1 MRTTTASALAPRR
14 YSAAQRWNAALL
26 MLTAVTLLLT
36 LLEPAP
42 VGAHQFAPALLD
54 VSETAGGRV
63 AVRWKQPL
71 VRVQGSRLRPV
82 LPGEC
87 QGVGKPSVKSDGQGV
102 VASWQISCPGG
113 LVGKT
118 LAVDD
123 IASSGADVLL
133 HVTLPDGRSVRR
145 VLTADQPSFRVPSAE
160 SKWQVIEGYARL
172 GVNHILSG
180 WDHLLFVLGLV
191 LLMGRGRRLLWTITS
206 FTAGHSITLA
216 LAALGLVRVP
226 QVATDGAIA
235 LSIYALAIELMRS
248 RAGHVTVMQLAPWV
262 VAGGFGLLHGLGFA
276 GALTAVGLPQGEIPL
291 ALFAFNVGIELGQ
304 LAFVA
309 VVIAVTVAT
318 ERLEVAWPRWTFRIP
333 AYAIGSLATYWFL
346 ERLARQVVFGA

>member
-1 MRTTTASALAPRR
+1 MTGRSAGA
-14 YSAAQRWNAALL
+14 RWLAALL
-26 MLTAVTLLLT
+26 LSAPLLG
-36 LLEPAP
+36 PASP
-42 VGAHQFAPALLD
+42 AAHQFAPALLE
-54 VSETAGGRV
+54 VKETTPGRA

-87 QGVGKPSVKSDGQGV
+87 QGVGKPSVAPDGPGI
-102 VASWQISCPGG
+102 VASWEIACPGG

-118 LAVDD
+118 LGVDD
-123 IASSGADVLL
+123 IGTSGADVLL
-133 HVTLPDGRSVRR
+133 RVTLPDGRSVRQ
-145 VLTADQPSFRVPSAE
+145 VLTADHPTFRVPSAE
-160 SKWQVIEGYARL
+160 SKLQVVRGYALL
-172 GVNHILSG
+172 GVNHILGG

-206 FTAGHSITLA
+206 FTAGHSVTLA

-226 QVATDGAIA
+226 QAATDAAIA
-235 LSIYALAIELMRS
+235 LSIYLLAVELMRS
-248 RAGHVTVMQLAPWV
+248 RAGIVTLMQRSPWL

-276 GALTAVGLPQGEIPL
+276 GALAAVGLPQGEIPL

-309 VVIAVTVAT
+309 AVIAVMAAT
-318 ERLEVAWPRWTFRIP
+318 ERLQVPWPRWAARIP
-333 AYAIGSLATYWFL
+333 AYAIGGLAMYWFL
-346 ERLARQVVFGA
+346 ERLARQVVLGT